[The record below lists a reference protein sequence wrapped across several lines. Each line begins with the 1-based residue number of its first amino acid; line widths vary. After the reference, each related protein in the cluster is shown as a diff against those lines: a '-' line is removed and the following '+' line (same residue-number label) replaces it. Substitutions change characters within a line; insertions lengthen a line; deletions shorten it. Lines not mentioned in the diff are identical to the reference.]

1 MLLSK
6 AQLRAVACASS
17 EAVRPNLNGLHVSA
31 DGTATATDGHVLLQ
45 VTVDREAND
54 EAEYP
59 KLCGLTPMTP
69 DAQLGVIIPTAACL
83 AAAKDAPKRHPHPLL
98 VDNVMLARNG
108 SVENAVLASTDLD
121 TVKRQDFRPVEGPYP
136 RVETVFQNG
145 DPVLVID
152 FRPRVLADYFKA
164 IADVL
169 GAKADDGCVVRL
181 AFHGPLKACEVTG
194 NRNGVHVRGLMMP
207 ARLPDEGRS

>member
-1 MLLSK
+1 VAAYGNAIVRRDGDDSVILS
-6 AQLRAVACASS
+6 V
-17 EAVRPNLNGLHVSA
+17 
-31 DGTATATDGHVLLQ
+31 
-45 VTVDREAND
+45 
-54 EAEYP
+54 
-59 KLCGLTPMTP
+59 
-69 DAQLGVIIPTAACL
+69 
-83 AAAKDAPKRHPHPLL
+83 

-108 SVENAVLASTDLD
+108 SADGAVLASTDLD

-136 RVETVFQNG
+136 RVEQVFQNG
-145 DPVLVID
+145 EPVLVIG

-169 GAKADDGCVVRL
+169 GAKADDDGGIVRL